1 MCLDRTVVVSW
12 KDHVMAPSLR
22 QRDNLTAVETTA
34 VRDLL
39 GRMGLDAAAEDV
51 VAELARAGVDVSE
64 EHVEQIKA
72 QLAAGAARWPSIP
85 ATATQAPPEWHEQEQ
100 TAEPTNMQAQRLVEQ
115 AGSPEMAKQAIDTV
129 AARAQQGSKADPRD
143 PARSADSYEQRK
155 TQLAEQLG
163 YASYLELFEAST
175 PVPTQDGKAW
185 CVTSDHRGSWVI
197 WNDEELEA
205 RGGAAT
211 KQDAMATI
219 LQR

>member
-1 MCLDRTVVVSW
+1 
-12 KDHVMAPSLR
+12 MAPSLR
-22 QRDNLTAVETTA
+22 QHDNLTAVETTA

-39 GRMGLDAAAEDV
+39 GRMGLEAAAEDV

-64 EHVEQIKA
+64 EHVEQVRA
-72 QLAAGAARWPSIP
+72 QMAAGAARSPDTSR
-85 ATATQAPPEWHEQEQ
+85 TATQSAPEWHEQEH
-100 TAEPTNMQAQRLVEQ
+100 TAEPTNAQAQHLINQ

-143 PARSADSYEQRK
+143 PARSSDSYEQRK
-155 TQLAEQLG
+155 SRLAEQLG

-185 CVTSDHRGSWVI
+185 CVTSDHHGSWAT

-205 RGGAAT
+205 RGRAAT
-211 KQDAMATI
+211 KQEAMATVS
-219 LQR
+219 QR